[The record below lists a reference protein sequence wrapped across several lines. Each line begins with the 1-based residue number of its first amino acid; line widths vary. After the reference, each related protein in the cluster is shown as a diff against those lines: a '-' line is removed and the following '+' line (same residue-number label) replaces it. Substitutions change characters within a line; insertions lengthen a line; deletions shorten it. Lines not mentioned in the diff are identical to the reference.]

1 MPAAFL
7 EQNTG
12 ERATDLSGLTQAVE
26 IGNITEFNAL
36 LEAGAD
42 ANTTNESGM
51 TVLMRAVAN
60 GHLEMARLLLE
71 HGAEINARRSDGF
84 NAFLL
89 AVFFGRSDLVRFL
102 IERGADIEATTKVG
116 ASAEAWGSAR
126 GFPEIVELLRKTRVE
141 KQNSITPPDEVVVDA
156 EEAIETRSIRTI
168 ASTPRLANYSPATQ
182 SDRLIDSTDPRSNEL
197 VSEDDERSTIGLA
210 LATLADMTSTG
221 PRLAA
226 VTFCAMVLCGITTFS
241 IIEMTKPLP
250 QSSVVIQPIAA
261 APLSRGVPAL
271 RIAER
276 VPATEMPSTVKPSA
290 FTSAEPFTPSSKRTQ
305 PKKAQTVAEK
315 IPAGPAMR
323 SNPIV
328 ESQAEDSQS
337 SLSSPPTA
345 SEASTSLVSGAS
357 TSSGSRSQPKPGP
370 ATSDVNRR
378 STVAPSVV
386 RDGANQKTSDASIVL
401 VGGTSQPKKKVIQW
415 P

>member
-7 EQNTG
+7 EQDTG

-26 IGNITEFNAL
+26 IGDITEFNAL

-60 GHLEMARLLLE
+60 GRLEMARILLE

-126 GFPEIVELLRKTRVE
+126 GFPEIVELLRKTRLD
-141 KQNSITPPDEVVVDA
+141 KQNSITTPDKVAVDA
-156 EEAIETRSIRTI
+156 EETIEAPSIGTI
-168 ASTPRLANYSPATQ
+168 ASPPRLDNYSTATE
-182 SDRLIDSTDPRSNEL
+182 SDRLIDSTSPRSNEL
-197 VSEDDERSTIGLA
+197 VSEEDEPSTIDLA
-210 LATLADMTSTG
+210 LAALADMTSTG

-261 APLSRGVPAL
+261 PLSHGVPAL

-276 VPATEMPSTVKPSA
+276 VPTTEMPSTVKPSA

-315 IPAGPAMR
+315 INVEPVMR

-328 ESQAEDSQS
+328 KSRAEGSQS
-337 SLSSPPTA
+337 SSSSPP
-345 SEASTSLVSGAS
+345 SEASTSLVSAAS
-357 TSSGSRSQPKPGP
+357 TSSGKRSQPKPGP

-378 STVAPSVV
+378 STAVPSVV

>member
-7 EQNTG
+7 EQDTG

-26 IGNITEFNAL
+26 IGDITEFNAL

-60 GHLEMARLLLE
+60 GRLDMARILLE

-116 ASAEAWGSAR
+116 VSAEAWASAR
-126 GFPEIVELLRKTRVE
+126 GFPGIVEFLRKTRLNR
-141 KQNSITPPDEVVVDA
+141 QNSITPPDEVAVDA
-156 EEAIETRSIRTI
+156 EETIETRSIGTI
-168 ASTPRLANYSPATQ
+168 PSPPRLDNYSTATE
-182 SDRLIDSTDPRSNEL
+182 SDRLIDSTSPRSNEL
-197 VSEDDERSTIGLA
+197 VSEEDEPSTINLA
-210 LATLADMTSTG
+210 LAALADMTSTR

-226 VTFCAMVLCGITTFS
+226 VTFCGMLLCGITPFS

-250 QSSVVIQPIAA
+250 QSSVVIKPIAA
-261 APLSRGVPAL
+261 QLSHGGPAL

-276 VPATEMPSTVKPSA
+276 VPATEMPSTVKRSA
-290 FTSAEPFTPSSKRTQ
+290 LISAEPVTPSSKTTQ

-315 IPAGPAMR
+315 INVEPVMR

-328 ESQAEDSQS
+328 KSRAEGSQS
-337 SLSSPPTA
+337 SSSSPP
-345 SEASTSLVSGAS
+345 SEASTSLVSAAS
-357 TSSGSRSQPKPGP
+357 TSSGSRSQPTPGP

-378 STVAPSVV
+378 SIVAPSVV
-386 RDGANQKTSDASIVL
+386 RDGANQKTSEASIVL
-401 VGGTSQPKKKVIQW
+401 VGGTSQPKRKVIQW